1 MQILPTYRHWSG
13 WLLFP
18 FRAYLLIAPVCLYL
32 CSFAPEAHKTK
43 GAFAGAVAVVLF
55 GFMICTLVFILAAV
69 VLFLIRRRELVAE
82 NLLFAGIAF
91 LIALFIAPMAAV
103 S

>member
-1 MQILPTYRHWSG
+1 LLGY
-13 WLLFP
+13 WL
-18 FRAYLLIAPVCLYL
+18 
-32 CSFAPEAHKTK
+32 
-43 GAFAGAVAVVLF
+43 
-55 GFMICTLVFILAAV
+55 CTLVFILAAAI
-69 VLFLIRRRELVAE
+69 LFAARRRELVAE

>member
-1 MQILPTYRHWSG
+1 M
-13 WLLFP
+13 F
-18 FRAYLLIAPVCLYL
+18 IAPVCFFA
-32 CSFAPEAHKTK
+32 CSFAPAARNR
-43 GAFAGAVAVVLF
+43 GALAGAAAVVLL
-55 GFMICTLVFILAAV
+55 GYWLCTLVFILAAAI
-69 VLFLIRRRELVAE
+69 LFAARRRELVAE